1 MPEVAAIHV
10 VMIVAATAIGMI
22 VGGFFGRSRSEKKK
36 AAINRGWREQ
46 LAAKETQQARLVDQN
61 KALAT
66 QITQL
71 QASINDAKRRSR
83 ELSESLHDAIE
94 RRDRLQ
100 REIKDVRT
108 SLETAIAERDKLRSD
123 LNATALK
130 KSALDKSLAERDAL
144 IKKLGREVE
153 NWQDRV
159 PPLIERFNERNAEV
173 QRLEL
178 VIADMRQRVLEL
190 EVEADA
196 RAAHETDP
204 TQTHVEPMRDPDTLT
219 DGRDASNEPLGVAR
233 LKGNGADDEDAR
245 DSTFKT
251 LRDDL
256 KRIKGVGPAIEK
268 TLNEMGIFRF
278 NQIAEMSEYDI
289 DRVARRLKGF
299 RTRIYREDWI
309 GQARMLHE
317 EKIDAQ

>member
-1 MPEVAAIHV
+1 MPEITAIHIALIAV
-10 VMIVAATAIGMI
+10 FAAVAFTLGWL
-22 VGGFFGRSRSEKKK
+22 FGRSRAERKK
-36 AAINRGWREQ
+36 AAINKGWREQ
-46 LAAKETQQARLVDQN
+46 LAAKETQQARLSEQV
-61 KALAT
+61 KALMA
-66 QITQL
+66 QVTQL
-71 QASINDAKRRSR
+71 QASGNDAKKRTR
-83 ELSESLHDAIE
+83 ELSESVQDAVE

-108 SLETAIAERDKLRSD
+108 NFENAIAERDKLRAD
-123 LNATALK
+123 INATTMK
-130 KSALDKSLAERDAL
+130 KKALDKALSERDAV
-144 IKKLGREVE
+144 IKKLSAELE

-159 PPLIERFNERNAEV
+159 PPLIERFNERNTEV
-173 QRLEL
+173 ERLETVVEDLRQRLF
-178 VIADMRQRVLEL
+178 EL
-190 EVEADA
+190 EAEADE
-196 RAAHETDP
+196 RAIDGPDP

-219 DGRDASNEPLGVAR
+219 DGRDASNEPLGKVEA
-233 LKGNGADDEDAR
+233 KANGADDEDDAL
-245 DSTFKT
+245 DS

-309 GQARMLHE
+309 GQARSLRND
-317 EKIDAQ
+317 KIGD